1 MLDVG
6 LLHVLAQLCD
16 LVLSLL
22 VQLHLGVGGS
32 ASLVQPVSKVFDL
45 PGKVRSLPLSL
56 GTRLT
61 FRLEFFLELLDAGLH
76 LLHALLALADD
87 VLLVLQLG
95 GEGGDVAVLLDE
107 DALSVLLLAVE
118 LGNLMRMLIMT
129 VGIMIKVFSS

>member
-6 LLHVLAQLCD
+6 LLHVLAQLRD
-16 LVLSLL
+16 LVLPLL

-118 LGNLMRMLIMT
+118 LGNLMKLI
-129 VGIMIKVFSS
+129 VV

>member
-16 LVLSLL
+16 LVLPLL

-61 FRLEFFLELLDAGLH
+61 FRLEFFLELLDTGLH

>member
-6 LLHVLAQLCD
+6 LLHVFAQLRD
-16 LVLSLL
+16 LVLPLL

-61 FRLEFFLELLDAGLH
+61 FRLEFFLELLDTGLH

-118 LGNLMRMLIMT
+118 LGNLMKLI
-129 VGIMIKVFSS
+129 VV

>member
-6 LLHVLAQLCD
+6 LLHVLAQLRD

-32 ASLVQPVSKVFDL
+32 ASLVQPVSKVLDL

-61 FRLEFFLELLDAGLH
+61 FRLEFFLELLDTALH

-129 VGIMIKVFSS
+129 MESLLRYSGK